1 MANLDF
7 FATRADHEALV
18 RFLFGS
24 TDIRVFESYSEFG
37 RELREFRSFEELAAA
52 FEVGSDPAGSGF
64 AVLLQLWS
72 PSVESGPRME
82 RITLDPSRCGG
93 HTFRYR
99 IDGGGLIQLYFGG
112 ISGRTITKS
121 HYGHFS
127 EAGARKWGR
136 SEGWTGLHSRAC
148 RTRYSITFGVAWRSP
163 WCPVGRSL
171 PKHMAMPDQ
180 GTLSKRRR
188 PRQPPTNRQGFSHR
202 EADAKSLVYCRVCHV
217 VIRQYS

>member
-24 TDIRVFESYSEFG
+24 TDVRVFESYSEFG
-37 RELREFRSFEELAAA
+37 RELREFRSFEELAVA
-52 FEVGSDPAGSGF
+52 FDVGADPAGSGF

-72 PSVESGPRME
+72 PSVQSGPRME
-82 RITLDPSRCGG
+82 RITLDPRRCEG

-112 ISGRTITKS
+112 ISGRAITKS

-136 SEGWTGLHSRAC
+136 SEGVDWAALKGLSNKIQHHIRGRLA
-148 RTRYSITFGVAWRSP
+148 VARVPGRPVLAEAYGYARSGYALKEAASSP
-163 WCPVGRSL
+163 TSYQLPDVG
-171 PKHMAMPDQ
+171 
-180 GTLSKRRR
+180 
-188 PRQPPTNRQGFSHR
+188 
-202 EADAKSLVYCRVCHV
+202 
-217 VIRQYS
+217 